1 VAVSGSSVTQ
11 VDIGLPDVNHPLI
24 DMKTGRI
31 DPVWH
36 RVLVDLT
43 RQSNAVKSLANAI
56 LTEVNTQHP

>member
-1 VAVSGSSVTQ
+1 VAVSGSA
-11 VDIGLPDVNHPLI
+11 VDTVNITLPDVSHPLI
-24 DMKTGRI
+24 DVRTGRI

-43 RQSNAVKSLANAI
+43 RQSNAVKALANAI